1 VKDEDTF
8 VTIDPPGAVFTS
20 PFGIN
25 AQGEVVGQYRTAD
38 GVNHGFLLT
47 RRGFE
52 TIDVPGISA
61 LRGINPR
68 GDIVGSY
75 TAGGRLHGFALWK

>member
-1 VKDEDTF
+1 M
-8 VTIDPPGAVFTS
+8 

-25 AQGEVVGQYRTAD
+25 AQGEVVGQYRNAD
-38 GVNHGFLLT
+38 GVNHGFLFT
-47 RRGFE
+47 VRGFE
-52 TIDVPGISA
+52 IIDVPGIFT

-75 TAGGRLHGFALWK
+75 RVAGQFRGFALWK